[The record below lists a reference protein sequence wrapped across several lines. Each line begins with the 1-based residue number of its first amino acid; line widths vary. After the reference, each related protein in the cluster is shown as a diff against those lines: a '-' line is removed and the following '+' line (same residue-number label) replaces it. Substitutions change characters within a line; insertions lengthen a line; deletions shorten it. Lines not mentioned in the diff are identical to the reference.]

1 MVKVLFVCLGNICRS
16 PMAEAVFRDLVVKE
30 GLGHAI
36 EIDSAGTGRW
46 HVGKPPH
53 HGTAA
58 ILKENN
64 IDSSQLRARQIVP
77 RDLEDYDYVV
87 GMDQENITNIRSLG
101 EKQSETKV
109 FRLLELVDKYN
120 DKGSQDVPDPYYTG
134 NFQEVYDMVQAG
146 CQALLAK
153 IKAEHQLER

>member
-30 GLGHAI
+30 RLEHQI

-77 RDLEDYDYVV
+77 RDLEEYDYIV
-87 GMDQENITNIRSLG
+87 GMDQENIRNILSLG
-101 EKQSETKV
+101 KKQSDKRV
-109 FRLLELVDKYN
+109 FRLLELVEKYHAN
-120 DKGSQDVPDPYYTG
+120 GSTDVPDPYYTG
-134 NFQEVYDMVQAG
+134 NFQEVYEMVLAG
-146 CQALLAK
+146 CEALLAK
-153 IKAEHQLER
+153 IKAEHQL